1 MSSQDSI
8 GEAITAEGL
17 EALRA
22 ELDELETSA
31 RADIAK
37 RINIAREMGDLKE
50 NAEYHIAKEDQGH
63 LETKILRLQA
73 RLRAAVVVEAA
84 HGGDAVAFGSTV
96 ELVDEDGGAGG
107 TTMTWTIVG
116 PTEAD
121 IKAKKLSAEAPI
133 ARAVMGLSVGDV
145 AEVETP
151 KAVRR
156 LRVASIS

>member
-17 EALRA
+17 KSLRA
-22 ELDELETSA
+22 ELHELETTA

-37 RINIAREMGDLKE
+37 RINVAREMGDLKE

-84 HGGDAVAFGSTV
+84 HGGPARACGSTV
-96 ELVDEDGGAGG
+96 ELVDEDGGAR
-107 TTMTWTIVG
+107 MTWTPVG
-116 PTEAD
+116 PTAAD
-121 IKAKKLSAEAPI
+121 IKQNKLTADPPI
-133 ARAVMGLSVGDV
+133 ARAVVGRSGGDV
-145 AEVETP
+145 AEVQPP
-151 KAVRR
+151 KGVRR
-156 LRVASIS
+156 LKVVSIS

>member
-1 MSSQDSI
+1 MSPEDHQNT

-17 EALRA
+17 AALRA
-22 ELDELETSA
+22 ELEELETSA

-37 RINIAREMGDLKE
+37 RISVAREMGDLKE

-73 RLRAAVVVEAA
+73 RLRAAVVVEAT

-96 ELVDEDGGAGG
+96 ELVDEDGGPG
-107 TTMTWTIVG
+107 MTWTIVG

-121 IKAKKLSAEAPI
+121 IKQKKLSAESPI
-133 ARAVMGLSVGDV
+133 ARAVMERSVGDV
-145 AEVETP
+145 AEVQTP
-151 KAVRR
+151 KGVRR
-156 LRVASIS
+156 LRIAAIL

>member
-17 EALRA
+17 KSLRA
-22 ELDELETSA
+22 ELHELETTA

-37 RINIAREMGDLKE
+37 RINVAREMGDLKE

-96 ELVDEDGGAGG
+96 ELVDEDGGVG
-107 TTMTWTIVG
+107 MTWTIVG

-121 IKAKKLSAEAPI
+121 IKQKKLSAESPI
-133 ARAVMGLSVGDV
+133 ARAVVGLSVGDV
-145 AEVETP
+145 AEVQTP
-151 KAVRR
+151 KGVRR
-156 LRVASIS
+156 LRVVSIW

>member
-1 MSSQDSI
+1 MSFQEQNT
-8 GEAITAEGL
+8 GEAITAAGL

-37 RINIAREMGDLKE
+37 RISVAREMGDLKE

-84 HGGDAVAFGSTV
+84 KGGDVIAFGSTV
-96 ELVDEDGGAGG
+96 ELVDEDGGPG
-107 TTMTWTIVG
+107 MTWTIVG

-121 IKAKKLSAEAPI
+121 IKAKKLSAESPI
-133 ARAVMGLSVGDV
+133 ARALTGLSVGDI
-145 AEVETP
+145 AEVQTP
-151 KAVRR
+151 KGVRR

>member
-1 MSSQDSI
+1 MSSHDNSI

-17 EALRA
+17 VALRA
-22 ELDELETSA
+22 ELDELETTA
-31 RADIAK
+31 RGDIAK
-37 RINIAREMGDLKE
+37 RINVAREMGDLKE

-73 RLRAAVVVEAA
+73 RLRAAVVVEAS

-96 ELVDEDGGAGG
+96 ELTDEDGGPG
-107 TTMTWTIVG
+107 MTWTIVG

-121 IKAKKLSAEAPI
+121 LKAKKLSTESPI
-133 ARAVMGLSVGDV
+133 AVAVMGLSVGDV

-151 KAVRR
+151 KGVRR
-156 LRVASIS
+156 LRIASIT

>member
-17 EALRA
+17 KSLRA
-22 ELDELETSA
+22 ELHELETTA

-37 RINIAREMGDLKE
+37 RINVAREMGDLKE

-96 ELVDEDGGAGG
+96 ELVDEDGGAG
-107 TTMTWTIVG
+107 MTWTIVG

-121 IKAKKLSAEAPI
+121 IKQKKLSAESPI
-133 ARAVMGLSVGDV
+133 ARAVVGLSVGDV
-145 AEVETP
+145 AEVQTP
-151 KAVRR
+151 KGVRR
-156 LRVASIS
+156 LKVVSIS

>member
-17 EALRA
+17 KSLRA
-22 ELDELETSA
+22 ELHELETTA

-37 RINIAREMGDLKE
+37 RINVAREMGDLKE

-96 ELVDEDGGAGG
+96 ELVDEDGGAG
-107 TTMTWTIVG
+107 MTWTIVG

-121 IKAKKLSAEAPI
+121 IKQKKLSAESPI
-133 ARAVMGLSVGDV
+133 ARAVVGLSVGDV
-145 AEVETP
+145 AEVQTP
-151 KAVRR
+151 RAC
-156 LRVASIS
+156 AA